1 MLSIEACQKILGKN
15 KYQKTDKEIEE
26 IRDTL
31 YQLANILY
39 TSYKNEATKNASINL
54 YKSFNR

>member
-1 MLSIEACQKILGKN
+1 MLSIEACRKILGQN
-15 KYQKTDKEIEE
+15 KYQKTDEEIEE

-39 TSYKNEATKNASINL
+39 TSYKNEAIKNASINL
-54 YKSFNR
+54 HKSFNR